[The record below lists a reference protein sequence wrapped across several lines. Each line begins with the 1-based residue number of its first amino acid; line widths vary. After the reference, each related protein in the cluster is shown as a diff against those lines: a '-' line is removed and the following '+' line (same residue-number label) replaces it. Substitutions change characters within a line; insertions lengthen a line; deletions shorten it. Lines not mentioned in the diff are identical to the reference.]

1 MLALCKITGG
11 LASSPPFMLGFLGL
25 LKFSAG
31 GGGSSPNWERAGLE
45 GYGLFW
51 TLLTLFI
58 DRWRAASDRGGLVFV
73 PRYDGVGL
81 APVGDCIDLYES
93 LDSFLGA

>member
-1 MLALCKITGG
+1 MLAFCRIAGG

-31 GGGSSPNWERAGLE
+31 GGGRSPKWERAGLE

-58 DRWRAASDRGGLVFV
+58 DRWRAASDGGGLMFA

-81 APVGDCIDLYES
+81 GPVGDCIDLYES
-93 LDSFLGA
+93 VDSFLGA

>member
-1 MLALCKITGG
+1 
-11 LASSPPFMLGFLGL
+11 MLGFLGL

-31 GGGSSPNWERAGLE
+31 GGGRSPKCERAGLE

-51 TLLTLFI
+51 ALLTLLTLFI
-58 DRWRAASDRGGLVFV
+58 ERWRAASDSGGLIFA

-81 APVGDCIDLYES
+81 GPVGDCFDL
-93 LDSFLGA
+93 